1 MIAFEV
7 AISHMIMNIW
17 QVKVSKLLNELAKNI
32 NIELFE
38 T

>member
-7 AISHMIMNIW
+7 TISHMIMNIW
-17 QVKVSKLLNELAKNI
+17 QVKVYKLLYKLAKNI
-32 NIELFE
+32 NIEFSE